1 MTGRALAELLFPPK
15 CVGCGA
21 RLEIFDNNPGAFC
34 DNCRAD
40 WETDKQS
47 ACPTC
52 RVAANECTCA
62 PAALDKKHIHC
73 ISLVKFGRTECVDR
87 LIYSIK
93 KRRITRSFDF
103 AADELAVR
111 LDAFRKTSDLDLAD
125 AIVTHVPRKRASIVE
140 HGFDHAQ
147 ILARMTAEKSG
158 YKYESLIRRVRGGK
172 DQKKLTSKERGK
184 NVKGSFEPSFVGE
197 PMPSVV
203 ILVDDVVTTGST
215 AEECIKSLRA
225 VGVKNVVLLSI
236 ARASEQKKAK
246 RKRRMSKKSKK
257 D

>member
-1 MTGRALAELLFPPK
+1 MAELLFPPK
-15 CVGCGA
+15 CVGCGE

-40 WETDKQS
+40 WETDKHS

-62 PAALDKKHIHC
+62 PSTLDKKYIHC

-93 KRRITRSFDF
+93 KRRLARSFDF
-103 AADELAVR
+103 AAVELAER

-125 AIVTHVPRKRASIVE
+125 AIVTNVPRKSTSIVE

-172 DQKKLTSKERGK
+172 DQKKLTFKERGK
-184 NVKGSFEPSFVGE
+184 NVKGSFELSLVGDHC
-197 PMPSVV
+197 PTTV
-203 ILVDDVVTTGST
+203 ILVDDVVTTGNT
-215 AEECIKSLRA
+215 ANECIKSLRGS
-225 VGVKNVVLLSI
+225 GVKNVVLLSI

-246 RKRRMSKKSKK
+246 RRRIRSKKSKK